1 MGVPQGCPLY
11 STPVMESSLPPL
23 TIPKLEDLLMHVA
36 ALSFPTGHRLRPD
49 LLTFPMSPRQAFP
62 L

>member
-11 STPVMESSLPPL
+11 SISVMESSLPPF
-23 TIPKLEDLLMHVA
+23 TIPKLENLLMHIA
-36 ALSFPTGHRLRPD
+36 APSSPTGHCLRPD
-49 LLTFPMSPRQAFP
+49 LLTFPLSPRQAVP